1 MRVLLVEDDAPLRDN
16 LGKSLEAEGWEAE
29 VAATA
34 EEASK
39 RICERHFDLVVTDYN
54 VGCGENGLVLL
65 GHLREKGYSIP
76 AILMSGYGERWL
88 EDAARES
95 GVFAFFVKPFSL
107 EPFLDAC
114 RQALEKHSGRRAQYG
129 MSKQLGRL

>member
-1 MRVLLVEDDAPLRDN
+1 MRVLLVEDDAALRAS
-16 LGKSLEAEGWEAE
+16 LGNSLEAEGWEAE
-29 VAATA
+29 TAATA
-34 EEASK
+34 EEALK
-39 RICERHFDLVVTDYN
+39 RISELHFDLVITDYN

-65 GHLREKGYSIP
+65 GHLREKVYSIP

-95 GVFAFFVKPFSL
+95 GVFAFFVKPFPL

-114 RQALEKHSGRRAQYG
+114 RQAHEKHPERRAQYG
-129 MSKQLGRL
+129 MRKQLG